1 MKTSTI
7 FSYFFTLATF
17 FCATLLYSQERTD
30 SDQDGFLGAVKSVKL
45 ISFEAVTEGDKISRG
60 ASGGHQIRSYNESG
74 QLLEVI
80 DYMPDGTVRR
90 NKKYT
95 YSDKGLLVEGVDFIN
110 GQLIKK
116 ELYTYDK
123 KGNLLEKVK
132 YNGEGEIDS
141 KNTYSYNKAGKQI
154 EAYTYISSFGELL
167 LEQKQTSSYDDKGNM
182 IKIDYAGPEGNSYGS
197 TEMKYDDKGNM
208 IEDQNLGEDGSVRV
222 KQRYIYNADNVLIE
236 RNTIGANDNIERQ
249 AILNK
254 RGQLLKLEHYDEEG
268 NVTRK
273 SGSLYDDYGNPTAE
287 LRYDQEGT
295 ESKDVEYT
303 YLYDNQHN
311 WTEQIAT
318 QRGQVAYIMA
328 REIDYY

>member
-1 MKTSTI
+1 MKTKTI
-7 FSYFFTLATF
+7 FAYFFILSTF
-17 FCATLLYSQERTD
+17 FCTTLLYSQERTE
-30 SDQDGFLGAVKSVKL
+30 SDKDGFLGAVKTVKL
-45 ISFEAVTEGDKISRG
+45 SSFQAVVEGDKVSRG
-60 ASGGHQIRSYNESG
+60 ASSGYQIRSYNKSG
-74 QLLEVI
+74 QRLEVI
-80 DYMPDGTVRR
+80 DYQPDGTVRR

-95 YSDKGLLVEGVDFIN
+95 HNNKGLLVEGVDFIN

-141 KNTYSYNKAGKQI
+141 KNTYTYNNVGNET

-182 IKIDYAGPEGNSYGS
+182 TKIDYAGPEGNSYGS
-197 TEMKYDDKGNM
+197 AIMLYDEKGNM
-208 IEDQNLGEDGSVRV
+208 IEDQNLAEDGSVQV
-222 KQRYIYNADNVLIE
+222 KQRYVYNDDNVLIE
-236 RNTIGANDNIERQ
+236 RHTIGANDNIERQ

-254 RGQLLKLEHYDEEG
+254 RGQLLKLEYYDGEG

-295 ESKDVEYT
+295 ETKDVEFT
-303 YLYDNQHN
+303 YDYDDQHN
-311 WTEQIAT
+311 WTEQIVT

-328 REIDYY
+328 REFAYF